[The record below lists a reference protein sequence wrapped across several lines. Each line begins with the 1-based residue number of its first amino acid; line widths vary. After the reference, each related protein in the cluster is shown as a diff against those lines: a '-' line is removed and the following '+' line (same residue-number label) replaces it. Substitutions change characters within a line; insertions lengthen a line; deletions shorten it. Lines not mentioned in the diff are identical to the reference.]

1 MKIDLIDKVT
11 SFDNPVSD
19 PLGNE
24 NKTIMG
30 IYKSPSKSKVDIPVV
45 RKTVGLSDLNYTP
58 YKPVNITGQAKK
70 AYNYYL
76 NRGVKPNVA
85 AGIVGNLYKESGLN
99 PNAVGDNGTAYG
111 VAQWRGDRLS
121 NLKKY
126 ASNRGRSHSDLDT
139 QLDFI
144 LDEQG
149 ENQVLTLMGN
159 QSPEVAAKTFADKYE
174 RPNPKY
180 ADYSTR
186 SSVAKQLGQM
196 KYGGRIQL
204 YPDGG
209 NLKSLDTDY
218 FDKWYRKGRV
228 GQLVNNTKD
237 IYQKIK
243 NDVAYEC

>member
-1 MKIDLIDKVT
+1 MKIDSIDKVT

-99 PNAVGDNGTAYG
+99 PMAVGDKGTAFG

-126 ASNRGRSHSDLDT
+126 ASSKGRSYTDLTT

-159 QSPEVAAKTFADKYE
+159 QSPEVAAKTFADRYE

-186 SSVAKQLGQM
+186 SSVAKQLGKM
-196 KYGGRIQL
+196 KLGGFIPQL
-204 YPDGG
+204 KKGG
-209 NLKSLDTDY
+209 LIGTQKVAD
-218 FDKWYRKGRV
+218 
-228 GQLVNNTKD
+228 
-237 IYQKIK
+237 YQKMLNEK
-243 NDVAYEC
+243 YEQD